1 MMDNITFYYTIQTIK
16 GNMTTDTDKVTDTV
30 KLVPYLYRKTVNENV
45 SSYFLNNSET
55 FLKAKQ
61 VLETKLKELFAY
73 KRDSVRWV
81 GGYGYDCDTASI
93 TNFLAAYIKLNNERN
108 LWINKGG
115 IGEEP
120 YIEYKV
126 YVNKD
131 TLDKDIVKLTM
142 ADLNVVYDYVR
153 KSQFESYEWL
163 KNELNNLSKST
174 TISDIIDIAKRNNIT
189 FDDIIKF

>member
-16 GNMTTDTDKVTDTV
+16 GNMTTDTDKVTDIV
-30 KLVPYLYRKTVNENV
+30 KLVPCLYRKIVNENV

-61 VLETKLKELFAY
+61 VLEIKLKELFAY

-81 GGYGYDCDTASI
+81 GNYGYDCDTASI

-108 LWINKGG
+108 LWISKGE

-131 TLDKDIVKLTM
+131 TLAKDIVKLTM
-142 ADLNVVYDYVR
+142 SDLNVVYDYVR